1 MLGFGV
7 GSIRADIETIQ
18 ALIPELGIEKALLP
32 MTKTIA
38 GALGLKGK
46 GAVAEGFDADLLVM
60 NEGFDFD
67 WVFMKG
73 VPVMREGVVVKKG
86 AFEL

>member
-1 MLGFGV
+1 
-7 GSIRADIETIQ
+7 
-18 ALIPELGIEKALLP
+18 
-32 MTKTIA
+32 
-38 GALGLKGK
+38 
-46 GAVAEGFDADLLVM
+46 M

-73 VPVMREGVVVKKG
+73 VPVMREGEVVKKG

>member
-1 MLGFGV
+1 MVGFGV
-7 GSIRADIETIQ
+7 GSIRADIETLQ
-18 ALIPELGIEKALLP
+18 ALVPELGVEKAILP

-38 GALGLKGK
+38 TALGLPGK
-46 GAVAEGFDADLLVM
+46 GAVATGFDADLLVM

-73 VPVMREGVVVKKG
+73 VPVMREGEVVKKG